1 MKYLLILSIL
11 FGVWIAY
18 ELWRAPQIDQNGNVI
33 KPAKKLTDLFK

>member
-1 MKYLLILSIL
+1 MKYLLILSLL
-11 FGVWIAY
+11 FIVWIMY